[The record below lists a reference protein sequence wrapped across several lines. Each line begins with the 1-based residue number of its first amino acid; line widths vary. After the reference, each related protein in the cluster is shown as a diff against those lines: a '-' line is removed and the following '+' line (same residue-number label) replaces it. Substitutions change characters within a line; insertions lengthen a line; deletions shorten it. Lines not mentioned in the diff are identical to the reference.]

1 MGKNKQ
7 IIGNTNMD
15 RDAALDAMFGEMT
28 DDTTTITELP
38 SRGKFY
44 EGFQGVEIKPLT
56 YMDEQRI
63 LTAKDGNVD
72 LVSKLLEKTV
82 EGVSIDEL
90 LSMDKMYL
98 LMKVREVS
106 YGDEYD
112 FSVACPNCSTDVK
125 ASINLSEHLNLNHVP
140 EDLEDPRT
148 FKLPKLGVDVTV
160 RFPRS
165 KDEMLLKDGESTY
178 KNIYRFITNL
188 NGNSDP
194 IFISKAVKRMH
205 IQDVKKIITET
216 TKGEYGV
223 DPKFIFECPECSY
236 SETMAIP
243 MDVGFFSVS

>member
-1 MGKNKQ
+1 MGNNKQ
-7 IIGNTNMD
+7 ILGSSNTD
-15 RDAALDAMFGEMT
+15 RDAALDAMFGDIKE
-28 DDTTTITELP
+28 DTVTITELP

-44 EGFQGVEIKPLT
+44 DGFQGIEIKPLT

-63 LTAKDGNVD
+63 LTTRDGDID

-82 EGVSIDEL
+82 EGVSIDNL

-106 YGDEYD
+106 YGDQYD
-112 FSVACPNCSTDVK
+112 FNVACTNCSTEVK
-125 ASINLSEHLNLNHVP
+125 ASINLSEHLNLNMVD

-148 FKLPKLGVDVTV
+148 FKLPKLNVDVTV

-165 KDEMLLKDGESTY
+165 KDEVFLKDGESTY
-178 KNIYRFITNL
+178 KNIYRFIL
-188 NGNSDP
+188 DIDGNSDP

-205 IQDVKKIITET
+205 IQDIKKIISQT
-216 TKGEYGV
+216 TRGEYGV
-223 DPKFIFECPECSY
+223 DPKFMFECPECSF
-236 SETMAIP
+236 SEVMSIP